1 VKKAFIVWLYNR
13 LSSEEQ
19 KEITDRMLKTYYPN
33 HHLRHKP
40 RKREKDNESI
50 RSEASVA
57 QEAGP
62 DALALP
68 LTEAQVPG
76 EAV

>member
-1 VKKAFIVWLYNR
+1 VKKTFIAWLYNR

-19 KEITDRMLKTYYPN
+19 KEITDRMLKAYYPN

-40 RKREKDNESI
+40 MKREKDNESI
-50 RSEASVA
+50 RSGVSVA

-62 DALALP
+62 DAVALP